1 MLSETR
7 VSSKYQTVV
16 PSKVRKEH
24 SIEPGDVLQWEDKGK
39 AILVRVRKKV
49 VLDDIKGII
58 SVGGDAVESK
68 KRVQRGGK

>member
-24 SIEPGDVLQWEDKGK
+24 AIEPGDVLQWEDKGK
-39 AILVRVRKKV
+39 AILVKVRKKV

-58 SVGGDAVESK
+58 SAGGDAVESK
-68 KRVQRGGK
+68 KKTQRGDK

>member
-1 MLSETR
+1 MLRETR

-16 PSKVRKEH
+16 PSKVRKMH
-24 SIEPGDVLQWEDKGK
+24 AIEPGDVLQWEDKGK
-39 AILVRVRKKV
+39 AILVKVRKKV

-58 SVGGDAVESK
+58 SAGGDAVESK